1 MMQSFCNQCGTP
13 LRPGQRFCTSCG
25 AVCDAGAP
33 APAAPPV
40 AAVQGGWGQ
49 GAPQEGLFSRLKR
62 RIGGNHG
69 ISPEIPQVTLQSPPA
84 VQGRPGDHG
93 SVRLS
98 PPEPMPI
105 PEEWLLREIAPG
117 GLDATGPLGVGGTE
131 GADDYQTVLYVE
143 DGPDDELTTVFSE
156 EESYVLVRET
166 TGERI
171 SIALPA
177 ILGKGSQATCLVK
190 GNKSISRQHARVT
203 CCDGQLQ
210 LEDLGSTNH
219 TKVDGGKLVP
229 GDPVDLE
236 FGQEFYLSDEAFRVE
251 KEEDG
256 R

>member
-1 MMQSFCNQCGTP
+1 MTQSFCNQCGTP

-49 GAPQEGLFSRLKR
+49 AVPQEGLFGRLKR
-62 RIGGNHG
+62 RIKGDRGVP
-69 ISPEIPQVTLQSPPA
+69 PEIPQVTLQAPPA
-84 VQGRPGDHG
+84 VQGWPEDRDHTRLIPPHNPLAGEWSLHGD
-93 SVRLS
+93 V
-98 PPEPMPI
+98 PN
-105 PEEWLLREIAPG
+105 
-117 GLDATGPLGVGGTE
+117 ATGPLGVGGVE
-131 GADDYQTVLYVE
+131 DADDYQTVLCVE

-156 EESYVLVRET
+156 EESYVLIRET
-166 TGERI
+166 TGERTP
-171 SIALPA
+171 IALPA

-190 GNKSISRQHARVT
+190 GNKSISRQHARIT

-236 FGQEFYLSDEAFRVE
+236 FGQEFFLSDEAFRVE